1 MRVTVRIPA
10 EFQGSVV
17 TGISKRKGI
26 IVDSDAQEEGTNII
40 ADVPLNQ
47 MFGFSSE
54 LRSMTQ
60 GKGEFS
66 MEYKNHMPIL
76 PSSQED
82 IVSEYEKN
90 RCKRRE

>member
-1 MRVTVRIPA
+1 MRVTVRIPI
-10 EFQGSVV
+10 EFQGPVV

-26 IVDSDAQEEGTNII
+26 IVDSDAQDEGTNVT

-66 MEYKNHMPIL
+66 MEYKNHMPIFQ
-76 PSSQED
+76 SSQEEV
-82 IVSEYEKN
+82 VSEYEKN
-90 RCKRRE
+90 RTKRQE